1 VSSPFAEAMTHGVG
15 AVSELEREVEG
26 GYKGSLT

>member
-1 VSSPFAEAMTHGVG
+1 MTHGVG